1 MVQYHLME
9 RMVHDI
15 RTLLS
20 DGCELSGDDNAVY
33 LWDDKRGQVANG
45 RLYGSEGEP

>member
-1 MVQYHLME
+1 MEQMV
-9 RMVHDI
+9 RDI

-20 DGCELSGDDNAVY
+20 DDEERPEDDNAVY

-45 RLYGSEGEP
+45 RLYGPEGEP